1 MSGLE
6 VDKLWLGFLEKLI
19 LLLLAVVVIPSI
31 GGAVILPAV
40 IVIVWFVIG
49 VTLVEFYILLSVR
62 AKRLA
67 DTLDAER
74 KKS

>member
-1 MSGLE
+1 MSRLE
-6 VDKLWLGFLEKLI
+6 VYKLWLGFLEKLI

-31 GGAVILPAV
+31 GGTVTLPAV
-40 IVIVWFVIG
+40 IVIAWFVIG
-49 VTLVEFYILLSVR
+49 VILVGFYILLSVR

-67 DTLDAER
+67 DALDAER